1 MKQDKLEKF
10 VSENR
15 QAFDELEPSMQN
27 WEQIN
32 KNIQPKKSN
41 LFIKMSWQVAA
52 AIAIFV
58 ASYYFH
64 DYINNDK
71 VYYAN
76 TVKHIKNVSLNA
88 KQAANISVLNTINH
102 DNPKKNDIKSISKV
116 EKHIANNSQIKQTNY
131 QMNENGYYSDLN
143 ELSVYYTSKI
153 NKEKNDLFILTA
165 NNPEVKKEI
174 NDEFGK
180 LDKAYKELK
189 NDLKENINNEQ
200 VIEAMI
206 ENYKLKMEMLEFIK
220 RQVSIEVTEKN
231 DKNETK
237 YDM

>member
-10 VSENR
+10 VSNNR
-15 QAFDELEPSMQN
+15 QAFDKFEPTIEI
-27 WEQIN
+27 WKQIN
-32 KNIQPKKSN
+32 NNIQHKKPN
-41 LFIKMSWQVAA
+41 LFIKISWQVVAA
-52 AIAIFV
+52 VAIFI

-64 DYINNDK
+64 NYIQGDK
-71 VYYAN
+71 VHYTN
-76 TVKHIKNVSLNA
+76 TVKQIKKTHFNT
-88 KQAANISVLNTINH
+88 KQVIQSKVAETSIPKIIELKIISK
-102 DNPKKNDIKSISKV
+102 PKKPLAKKKQT
-116 EKHIANNSQIKQTNY
+116 ENNS
-131 QMNENGYYSDLN
+131 YSELN

-165 NNPEVKKEI
+165 NNPEVKTEI
-174 NDEFGK
+174 NNEFGK

-220 RQVSIEVTEKN
+220 RQVSIEITKKN

>member
-27 WEQIN
+27 WEQID
-32 KNIQPKKSN
+32 KNVQPKKPN
-41 LFIKMSWQVAA
+41 LFLKISWQVAA

-58 ASYYFH
+58 SSYYFH

-76 TVKHIKNVSLNA
+76 TVKQIKNVTINI
-88 KQAANISVLNTINH
+88 KQKTLQKNNNTIAINNKKYNLKQEKNIAVISQKNNH
-102 DNPKKNDIKSISKV
+102 ITDNS
-116 EKHIANNSQIKQTNY
+116 
-131 QMNENGYYSDLN
+131 YYSELN

-153 NKEKNDLFILTA
+153 NKEKNDIFILA
-165 NNPEVKKEI
+165 SNNPEVQTEI
-174 NDEFGK
+174 NNEFGK

-189 NDLKENINNEQ
+189 NDLKENINNQQ

-220 RQVSIEVTEKN
+220 RQVSIEITEKTE
-231 DKNETK
+231 KNETK